1 MTHIGAIYLYLSL
14 FSGGSN
20 KSSKEASD
28 NITQLDSKTL
38 RVGLF
43 QIDLDVVTVK
53 GLIQMRRILPKAEYR
68 LIKNR
73 KCARVSRQKRKD
85 VQMTLV
91 QRLDKLEAE
100 NKNLR
105 IRLMNLEC
113 QRSVE
118 AHNSSLS
125 SFEPSSDDVS
135 CHTGSAQSAPQGNAT
150 TWRAERVT
158 QTESRSNEG
167 RQAAAE

>member
-135 CHTGSAQSAPQGNAT
+135 SHTGSAQSAPQGCA
-150 TWRAERVT
+150 
-158 QTESRSNEG
+158 
-167 RQAAAE
+167 